1 MSADANEIRKFGAD
15 LAESGLKAHNRAV
28 QVVQKVAADVTAD
41 AKSFAPVDT
50 GNLKNSIGYDLFN
63 KGGEVGAE
71 IGPTASYAI
80 HQEFGTSRM
89 VAPQPF
95 LNPAF
100 DRHIGNF
107 ERAMGKLA
115 GEGL

>member
-1 MSADANEIRKFGAD
+1 MSADANELRKFGAG

-28 QVVQKVAADVTAD
+28 QVVQKTAADITAD

-89 VAPQPF
+89 APQPF

-107 ERAMGKLA
+107 ERAMGKL
-115 GEGL
+115 GGIDG

>member
-1 MSADANEIRKFGAD
+1 MSADANELRKFGAD
-15 LAESGLKAHNRAV
+15 LAESGLKAHKRAV
-28 QVVQKVAADVTAD
+28 QVVQKTAADITAD

-89 VAPQPF
+89 APQPF

-107 ERAMGKLA
+107 ERAMGKL
-115 GEGL
+115 GGIDG

>member
-71 IGPTASYAI
+71 IGPAASYAI

-89 VAPQPF
+89 APQPF

-100 DRHIGNF
+100 DRHIDNF

>member
-1 MSADANEIRKFGAD
+1 MSADSNELRKFGAD

-41 AKSFAPVDT
+41 AKSFAPVYT

-89 VAPQPF
+89 APQPF

-107 ERAMGKLA
+107 ERAMGKL
-115 GEGL
+115 GGIDG

>member
-89 VAPQPF
+89 APQPF

>member
-1 MSADANEIRKFGAD
+1 MSADAKGLRDFGAD
-15 LAESGLKAHNRAV
+15 LTKAGLKAHALAV
-28 QVVQKVAADVTAD
+28 QVVQKTAADITAD

-63 KGGEVGAE
+63 KQGDVGAE
-71 IGPTASYAI
+71 IGPTASYGI

-89 VAPQPF
+89 APQPF

-107 ERAMGKLA
+107 EKAMGKLA
-115 GEGL
+115 GEGI